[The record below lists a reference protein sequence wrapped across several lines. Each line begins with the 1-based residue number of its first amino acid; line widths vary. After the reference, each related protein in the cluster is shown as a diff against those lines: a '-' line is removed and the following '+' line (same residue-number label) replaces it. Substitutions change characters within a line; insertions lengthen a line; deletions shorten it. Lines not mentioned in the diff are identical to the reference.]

1 MVDDKVRA
9 IFERAGC
16 TGSPP
21 ARSLGGETEFG
32 PRAEECVAPASV
44 VKALVALVAET
55 WLAEGRLDPRERVTL
70 AADERS
76 YGPAGVSPVE
86 DDAVLSWRDSVVPM
100 PTVGD
105 DPSAGQDL
113 GHAGRAE
120 PVSRSDRASARESAR
135 ADERLAP
142 TRALT
147 PGAGT
152 RTTPRDMVT
161 PLRLIRSGQ
170 AGPADACAPGHGRMA
185 RQLTRH
191 RIASAFRTPVRAAK
205 SGGLAGIVR
214 NEVGVVSFPGGRRY
228 AAAVLTTSRPGS
240 DDAAGNAATEAA
252 TARTASRAHRT
263 TFASRA
269 HRTT

>member
-21 ARSLGGETEFG
+21 ARSVGGETEFG

-55 WLAEGRLDPRERVTL
+55 WLAEGRLDPRERVAL
-70 AADERS
+70 AAAERS

-105 DPSAGQDL
+105 DPSAGQDI

-135 ADERLAP
+135 ADERLAT

-147 PGAGT
+147 PGAGA

-161 PLRLIRSGQ
+161 PLR
-170 AGPADACAPGHGRMA
+170 PDACAPGHGRMA

-214 NEVGVVSFPGGRRY
+214 NEVGIVSFPGGRRY

-252 TARTASRAHRT
+252 TAGTASRAHRT
-263 TFASRA
+263 AFASRA